1 MEFAGRTWKVRGTE
15 RPDPAAPARPSST
28 TLDDEFAF
36 LRDKVCGHVP
46 TSRQFRSRAHPD
58 AIRAADRLYGGY
70 GGYLESRGLSVRAD
84 PGLADALYDNY
95 FDLHSR
101 QKAAPSEFDVDR
113 HGKYAAEEYAECFGS
128 YDRFRDIAEEVV
140 RRMSALD
147 PAIAKADLF
156 RDYRRMRADLDSV
169 PRFEQIRSMSSV
181 GVEYYLGLFG
191 SMADFRSAEEYDRS
205 AALRDL
211 ESYHGSLERL
221 LGMAPNERQ
230 MAAHAPQ
237 SGGLLR
243 SLYPTL
249 GGEKGEAYAAFLRDA
264 GKHDPPPMHDPI
276 PHKVR
281 AEMRQRTAGRFMEE
295 LGAARQ
301 QRQGDHDAGA
311 SPAPPAALGPLG
323 RQDIL
328 DALGDR
334 DPAPYVEWF
343 GSVEEFADFMIS
355 ERGGEPEGSGGGE
368 PEGSGGGEPEGS
380 GGGEPE
386 GSDDGADAGGYP
398 AT

>member
-1 MEFAGRTWKVRGTE
+1 M
-15 RPDPAAPARPSST
+15 
-28 TLDDEFAF
+28 
-36 LRDKVCGHVP
+36 CGHVP
-46 TSRQFRSRAHPD
+46 TSRLFRSRAHPD
-58 AIRAADRLYGGY
+58 AIRDADRLYGGY
-70 GGYLESRGLSVRAD
+70 LGYLESKGLSVRAD

-101 QKAAPSEFDVDR
+101 QKTAPSEFDIDR

-128 YDRFRDIAEEVV
+128 YGRFRDIAEEVV

-147 PAIAKADLF
+147 PAITKADMF
-156 RDYRRMRADLDSV
+156 RDYRRMLADLGSA
-169 PRFEQIRSMSSV
+169 PLFEQVRSMSSV

-191 SMADFRSAEEYDRS
+191 SMANFRSAEEYDRS
-205 AALRDL
+205 ATLRNL
-211 ESYHGSLERL
+211 ESHYGGLERL

-230 MAAHAPQ
+230 MAAYAPQ

-243 SLYPTL
+243 SLYPAL
-249 GGEKGEAYAAFLRDA
+249 GGGKEAYAAFLRDA
-264 GKHDPPPMHDPI
+264 GLSDPPPMRDPI
-276 PHKVR
+276 PRKVR

-301 QRQGDHDAGA
+301 QQQEQRHGDHKAG
-311 SPAPPAALGPLG
+311 APPAPLADPGPLG

-328 DALGDR
+328 DALGGR

-355 ERGGEPEGSGGGE
+355 ERGGEPDGGAG
-368 PEGSGGGEPEGS
+368 
-380 GGGEPE
+380 
-386 GSDDGADAGGYP
+386 DNADTGGYP

>member
-1 MEFAGRTWKVRGTE
+1 M
-15 RPDPAAPARPSST
+15 
-28 TLDDEFAF
+28 
-36 LRDKVCGHVP
+36 CGHVP
-46 TSRQFRSRAHPD
+46 TSRQFRSRARPD
-58 AIRAADRLYGGY
+58 AIRVADRLYGGY
-70 GGYLESRGLSVRAD
+70 GGYLESRGLSVRGD

-101 QKAAPSEFDVDR
+101 QKTALSEFDLDR

-147 PAIAKADLF
+147 PAITKADMF
-156 RDYRRMRADLDSV
+156 RDYRRMRADLGSA
-169 PRFEQIRSMSSV
+169 PRFEQVRSMSSV

-191 SMADFRSAEEYDRS
+191 SMANFRSAEEYDRS

-230 MAAHAPQ
+230 MASHAPQ
-237 SGGLLR
+237 SGSLLR
-243 SLYPTL
+243 SLYPGL
-249 GGEKGEAYAAFLRDA
+249 GGGKGAYAAFLRDA
-264 GKHDPPPMHDPI
+264 GMRDPPMRDPI

-281 AEMRQRTAGRFMEE
+281 SEMRQRTARRFMED
-295 LGAARQ
+295 LGAARQQ

-311 SPAPPAALGPLG
+311 SPAPPAGPGTLGH
-323 RQDIL
+323 REIL
-328 DALGDR
+328 DALGGK

-343 GSVEEFADFMIS
+343 GSVEEFADYMIS
-355 ERGGEPEGSGGGE
+355 ERGGSGEPEGGSSSNGSGEPEGDGGGSNGSGEPEGDGGGSNGGE
-368 PEGSGGGEPEGS
+368 PEGDGGGSNGGEPEG
-380 GGGEPE
+380 G
-386 GSDDGADAGGYP
+386 DDGADAGGYP